1 MKVYFDTI
9 EEESPWAAG
18 TAYAQG
24 DRVYNQKRIYEA
36 QGAGTSGTIAPQHNT
51 GVVSDG
57 VINWAFIDD
66 AGKFTVDLT
75 QHPYP
80 RPQYTGLDMPEWLP
94 HRLYAVGQR
103 VWYRLNVY
111 EVAPSG
117 GGVTTAV
124 PPTHTTGD
132 VSDGQVTWRHVSTS
146 EAISLKT
153 RLMGY
158 DQGNNYSIEI
168 LEVHPGSNFI
178 PNDVV
183 SVNTNNITLA
193 EDEKSVEISGFASVK
208 KIRVTA
214 RLEKDI
220 IMTGSVRTDKVYF
233 TSNTPHFYK
242 ANDILF
248 TEGFQGNQFNGSFFV
263 DDVIGSREFTLGVR
277 AAAVS
282 DPAFVNNG
290 IQNVNVYAK
299 HPTLLFTRNHQYN
312 FDVSDESNFGYYL
325 SFSQDNQYKLE
336 YSFNNTVREGTPGI
350 AGAGASNPF
359 VKFLVLGDVTNISY
373 YFDPSRT
380 GANSPVGDN
389 SYIDVITTPYQGRF
403 RISEIVSDTEFKFPL
418 NREARA

>member
-1 MKVYFDTI
+1 MALQLHLQPLQRFLQALCRSCVGTKYRVGKVFGTFNTTDRFRTTASPADVNQIEGTYFDTI
-9 EEESPWAAG
+9 EEESPWQAG
-18 TAYAQG
+18 AAYAQG

-36 QGAGTSGTIAPQHNT
+36 QGAGTSGTIPPVHT
-51 GVVSDG
+51 DGVVSDG

-66 AGKFTVDLT
+66 AGKFDIDLT

-80 RPQYTGLDMPEWLP
+80 RPQYIGNDMPEWLP
-94 HRLYAVGQR
+94 HRLYAVGQK

-117 GGVTTAV
+117 GGVTATT

-132 VSDGQVTWRHVSTS
+132 VSDGQVTWSHIATS

-233 TSNTPHFYK
+233 TL
-242 ANDILF
+242 ILLTSIKQTIF
-248 TEGFQGNQFNGSFFV
+248 SLPKDSKVINSTDLSSLMMLSDLESLHLALEQQQFLILPLSIMV
-263 DDVIGSREFTLGVR
+263 SRM
-277 AAAVS
+277 
-282 DPAFVNNG
+282 
-290 IQNVNVYAK
+290 
-299 HPTLLFTRNHQYN
+299 
-312 FDVSDESNFGYYL
+312 
-325 SFSQDNQYKLE
+325 
-336 YSFNNTVREGTPGI
+336 
-350 AGAGASNPF
+350 
-359 VKFLVLGDVTNISY
+359 
-373 YFDPSRT
+373 
-380 GANSPVGDN
+380 
-389 SYIDVITTPYQGRF
+389 
-403 RISEIVSDTEFKFPL
+403 
-418 NREARA
+418 